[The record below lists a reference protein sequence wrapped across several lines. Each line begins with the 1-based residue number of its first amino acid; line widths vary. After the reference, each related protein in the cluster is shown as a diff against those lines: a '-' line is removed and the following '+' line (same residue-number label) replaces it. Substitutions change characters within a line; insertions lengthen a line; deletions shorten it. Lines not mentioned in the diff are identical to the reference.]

1 MTTQPTYETLLVD
14 QDDNILIITLNRPK
28 RLNALSQKLM
38 DELDAVLASAAND
51 NTVSVL
57 LIKASGKVFTAGYDL
72 QEDNWVTSQYPAN
85 FPDGVDKEID
95 TKDIQNL
102 LDNWLDMFR
111 FPKPIIA
118 QVQGPCLSGG
128 GELLAACDIVVAS
141 ENATFGHPA
150 GRDLGIPPTV
160 FFWPLLIGMRK
171 AKEML
176 YTSRSMDAF
185 EAEKSGLINYCV
197 PADELESRTRALA
210 VDMARTPME
219 HLKILK
225 QSANN
230 FYENMGI
237 QNSTDAAVALDAEFH
252 QSPVFLAFFKMVRE
266 QGMKAALTERN
277 RLFGPK
283 GE

>member
-1 MTTQPTYETLLVD
+1 MTSAQPYETLLTEQSD
-14 QDDNILIITLNRPK
+14 KILTITLNRPK
-28 RLNALSQKLM
+28 RLNALSQQLM
-38 DELDAVLASAAND
+38 DELGAALKNAAEND
-51 NTVSVL
+51 DVSV
-57 LIKASGKVFTAGYDL
+57 IIINATGKVFTAGYDL

-95 TKDIQNL
+95 TNDIQKL
-102 LDNWLDMFR
+102 LDFWMGIWR
-111 FPKPIIA
+111 HPKPIIA

-128 GELLAACDIVVAS
+128 GELLAACDIVLAS
-141 ENATFGHPA
+141 ENASFGHPA

-197 PADELESRTRALA
+197 PAEDLESRTRALA
-210 VDMARTPME
+210 EDMARTPAE

-225 QSANN
+225 SSANN
-230 FYENMGI
+230 FYENMGV
-237 QNSTDAAVALDAEFH
+237 QNSTDAAVDLDADFH

-266 QGMKAALTERN
+266 QGMKAALKERA
-277 RLFGPK
+277 RLFGP
-283 GE
+283 